1 MGSIPITRSIL
12 YNYLVQGK
20 LYYIHSV
27 RLANSKAKNKAN
39 IVEIQGGS
47 VMFWGVIDVHFLSG
61 NRSPASVLEQAWR
74 EVYGVAGGVWC
85 GGRCMVWRT
94 VPVSSRFY
102 DIEPTLKNYWRGV
115 FSSGVT

>member
-47 VMFWGVIDVHFLSG
+47 VMFKAKILPPIFG
-61 NRSPASVLEQAWR
+61 
-74 EVYGVAGGVWC
+74 
-85 GGRCMVWRT
+85 
-94 VPVSSRFY
+94 SSRECVKDTTPPWF
-102 DIEPTLKNYWRGV
+102 DFFTIIEFN
-115 FSSGVT
+115 